1 MIDESEMT
9 SGLTKWCWDI
19 KTKFILSIQAFQY
32 FLYI

>member
-9 SGLTKWCWDI
+9 SGWTKWCWDI